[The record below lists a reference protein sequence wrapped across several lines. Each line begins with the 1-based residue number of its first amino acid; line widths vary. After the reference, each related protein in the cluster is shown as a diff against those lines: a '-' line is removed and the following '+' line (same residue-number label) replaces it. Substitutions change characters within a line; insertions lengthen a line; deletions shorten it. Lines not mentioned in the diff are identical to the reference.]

1 MLLCTFNAFIKTH
14 EWSTTET
21 KNHKNRILNNVN
33 QIYNK
38 YFDTYKRSYKSEKV
52 KEKEKRGRDYKQF
65 EIIDNGDQEPKS
77 TKKEETEAKKQ

>member
-1 MLLCTFNAFIKTH
+1 MLLYTFNAFIKTH

-38 YFDTYKRSYKSEKV
+38 YFDTYQRSYKSEKV